1 MLVKSV
7 NYGRS
12 GNTEVQGRRSIY
24 MQRKR
29 LGGLFAGQIKGRE
42 KKIWKSYLKEF
53 SDSYGK
59 GLIYGKGFSD
69 YHGR

>member
-42 KKIWKSYLKEF
+42 KKIWKSY
-53 SDSYGK
+53 
-59 GLIYGKGFSD
+59 
-69 YHGR
+69 